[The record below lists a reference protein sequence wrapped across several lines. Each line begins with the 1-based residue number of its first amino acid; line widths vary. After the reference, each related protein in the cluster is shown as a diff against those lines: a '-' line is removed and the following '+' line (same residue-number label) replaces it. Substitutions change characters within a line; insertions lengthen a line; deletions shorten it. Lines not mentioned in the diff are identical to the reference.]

1 MSEDTL
7 LPFAFPPV
15 QRKKVVAAFD
25 GGRLTSD
32 GGLMLLAAAERRL
45 GIVDKLAVLIADPR
59 DPALVTHSLA
69 DILRARIL
77 AIACGYEDGNDLDHL
92 RGALVHFDGVNDG
105 RMLFPF
111 FGPNRTDAAQTQR
124 RPPSPHPE
132 DVVQGAELA
141 GVRSGAASAWQ
152 PDFVDRGRSV
162 GRLAEHGA
170 GRAGWLAIRT
180 RLFRPA

>member
-32 GGLMLLAAAERRL
+32 GGVMLLAAAERRL
-45 GIVDKLAVLIADPR
+45 GIVDKLATLIADPR
-59 DPALVTHSLA
+59 DPNLVTHSLA

-92 RGALVHFDGVNDG
+92 RGDPGSNSPADAYRTAARIRARSRPSRAG
-105 RMLFPF
+105 R
-111 FGPNRTDAAQTQR
+111 TR
-124 RPPSPHPE
+124 RP
-132 DVVQGAELA
+132 GTTW
-141 GVRSGAASAWQ
+141 R
-152 PDFVDRGRSV
+152 R
-162 GRLAEHGA
+162 
-170 GRAGWLAIRT
+170 
-180 RLFRPA
+180 